1 MHSFVLETF
10 HFSDDHTAA
19 NICQQLQSITEKWA
33 LPAVTCC
40 VTDNAANMLAGIK
53 EAEWKSLPCFV
64 HTLNLIVQ
72 DSIKADSTITLL
84 QTKCRA
90 IVSYFHRSVK
100 AAEKL
105 KTVQEQLSITTTKLI
120 QDVITRWNSTYNMFE
135 RIVSQHEAITT
146 SLCLLGKNDLCLSN
160 EEIDI
165 LKNTIVSLK
174 PFLEATNNIS
184 GESYVSVSLIIP
196 LCRLLQQHCRLQPH
210 SLLSPHLIS
219 QLQRRFAGIE
229 ANYLTAVSTLLDPR
243 FKKIPFAD
251 ASCAD
256 QAIRRMTDQLKEHL
270 IPIDDANSEVSLE
283 ETTQSTESL
292 WNIFDERVAEAT
304 SH

>member
-1 MHSFVLETF
+1 MLETF

-53 EAEWKSLPCFV
+53 EAEWKSLPCFA

-105 KTVQEQLSITTTKLI
+105 KTVQEKLSITPTKLI

-146 SLCLLGKNDLCLSN
+146 
-160 EEIDI
+160 
-165 LKNTIVSLK
+165 V
-174 PFLEATNNIS
+174 F
-184 GESYVSVSLIIP
+184 
-196 LCRLLQQHCRLQPH
+196 
-210 SLLSPHLIS
+210 
-219 QLQRRFAGIE
+219 
-229 ANYLTAVSTLLDPR
+229 
-243 FKKIPFAD
+243 
-251 ASCAD
+251 
-256 QAIRRMTDQLKEHL
+256 
-270 IPIDDANSEVSLE
+270 
-283 ETTQSTESL
+283 
-292 WNIFDERVAEAT
+292 
-304 SH
+304 